1 MNKKNYSLS
10 LIMCFV
16 LLITMIS
23 GCGTSSDSD
32 KTAQSNDGQKASSD
46 GSGDKAAEKMKLK
59 FWTYYPEQTK
69 IDGYFMNFLKNK
81 FDFDA
86 EFYVASGDT
95 QKEKLNLAIASGDIP
110 DWWKSLSFQEYDKL
124 IKQDVVAEIK
134 MEDLE
139 KYAPKYLAF
148 LHKVLGDDPFKY
160 LRRDGKIYGLPGI
173 WDLAPHGSV
182 VGFREDWLQ
191 KVGITKTP
199 ETLDEMEEALK
210 KFRNDDPDGNGKKDT
225 YGITGTA
232 GSIGDL
238 FSFVFGAYG
247 VYPGAFTED
256 NGKIVRGEI
265 LPEAKDAL
273 TVLNRWYQEGLI
285 DPEFIVNKGNNVQDK
300 MVQEKSGAVATYW
313 FGLAQ
318 DGVFCCNDI
327 YTALHKKN
335 PNANFAMIPGPKG
348 PNGDYGM
355 QQGNALFGVDIMFG
369 KQLEKDHDKMI
380 KYLQVFEFTSFDVE
394 SKIALA
400 YGEEGKTYKKTAD
413 GGFEYIKPYDD
424 QKERW
429 KYGFGGAYSVPGGWN
444 DDYNEEL
451 ASFDTKDKS
460 MLPLRSKL
468 MELGTGKFDLLG
480 PIDRPIYND
489 YKERLDKLTL
499 QTFLDMITGKKPI
512 SEFDNYVAEW
522 NKMGGD
528 KVMEEAQQAYDKLKQ
543 Q

>member
-1 MNKKNYSLS
+1 MTKKKFGLTA
-10 LIMCFV
+10 LICFV
-16 LLITMIS
+16 MLVTMMS

-32 KTAQSNDGQKASSD
+32 KPKDQPTAQSADGQEAST
-46 GSGDKAAEKMKLK
+46 EKMKLK

-86 EFYVASGDT
+86 EFYVASSDT
-95 QKEKLNLAIASGDIP
+95 SKEKLNLAIASGDIP

-173 WDLAPHGSV
+173 WDLAPHGGV
-182 VGFREDWLQ
+182 VGFREDWLK

-210 KFRNDDPDGNGKKDT
+210 KFRNNDPDGNSKQDT

-238 FSFVFGAYG
+238 FSFLFGAYG

-256 NGKIVRGEI
+256 NGKVVRGEI
-265 LPEAKDAL
+265 LPEAKEAL
-273 TVLNRWYQEGLI
+273 TVLNRWYKEGLI

-327 YTALHKKN
+327 YAGLHKAN
-335 PNANFAMIPGPKG
+335 PNASFAMIPGPKG

-380 KYLQVFEFTSFDVE
+380 KYLQVFEFTSFEVE
-394 SKIALA
+394 SKIALT
-400 YGEEGKTYKKTAD
+400 YGEEGKTFKKTAD

-451 ASFDTKDKS
+451 STFDTKDKS
-460 MLPLRSKL
+460 MLPIRSKL
-468 MELGTGKFDLLG
+468 MELGTGKFDILG

-489 YKERLDKLTL
+489 YKERLDKLTM
-499 QTFLDMITGKKPI
+499 QTFLDMIIGKKPI

-528 KVMEEAQQAYDKLKQ
+528 KVMEEAQQAFEKLNQ

>member
-1 MNKKNYSLS
+1 MTKKKFGLS
-10 LIMCFV
+10 ALICLMMLV
-16 LLITMIS
+16 TMMS

-32 KTAQSNDGQKASSD
+32 KPKDQPTAQSTDGQQAST
-46 GSGDKAAEKMKLK
+46 EKMKLK

-69 IDGYFMNFLKNK
+69 IDGYFMNFLKKK

-86 EFYVASGDT
+86 EFYVASSDT

-134 MEDLE
+134 LEDLE

-210 KFRNDDPDGNGKKDT
+210 KFRNDDPDGNGKQDT

-256 NGKIVRGEI
+256 NGKVVRGEV
-265 LPEAKDAL
+265 LPKAKEAL
-273 TVLNRWYQEGLI
+273 TVLNRWYQAGLI
-285 DPEFIVNKGNNVQDK
+285 DPEFIVNKGNNVNDK
-300 MVQEKSGAVATYW
+300 MIQEKSGAVATYW

-327 YTALHKKN
+327 YAALHKNN
-335 PNANFAMIPGPKG
+335 PNASFAMIPGPKG

-369 KQLEKDHDKMI
+369 KQLEKDHDKMV
-380 KYLQVFEFTSFDVE
+380 KYLQVFEFTSFEVE
-394 SKIALA
+394 SKIALT
-400 YGEEGKTYKKTAD
+400 YGEEGKTFKKIAD

-424 QKERW
+424 QKEQW

-444 DDYNEEL
+444 DDYSEEL
-451 ASFDTKDKS
+451 ASFNTKDKS
-460 MLPLRSKL
+460 MIPLRSKL
-468 MELGTGKFDLLG
+468 MELGTGKFDILG

-489 YKERLDKLTL
+489 YKERLDKLTM
-499 QTFLDMITGKKPI
+499 QTFLDMIIGKKPI

-528 KVMEEAQQAYDKLKQ
+528 KVMEEAQQAFEKLNKQ
-543 Q
+543 